1 MKSVP
6 CPPIGRPR
14 GERLAPSAELPA
26 SRLTGPP
33 TTWTRGLR
41 LGAWSRILVATPILF
56 LASWLA
62 QPQSVSHSSLLGMLP
77 FAAILAIAA
86 VGQTLVI
93 QQGGYISSR
102 VTDAVQSKLDGLGG
116 D

>member
-1 MKSVP
+1 M
-6 CPPIGRPR
+6 
-14 GERLAPSAELPA
+14 APSAELPA

-62 QPQSVSHSSLLGMLP
+62 QPFKNVFHLKNAKANTAVNWGL
-77 FAAILAIAA
+77 AA
-86 VGQTLVI
+86 VIYAVVAAVI
-93 QQGGYISSR
+93 VRLLAYAGAGVATR
-102 VTDAVQSKLDGLGG
+102 RPVVRRGV
-116 D
+116 